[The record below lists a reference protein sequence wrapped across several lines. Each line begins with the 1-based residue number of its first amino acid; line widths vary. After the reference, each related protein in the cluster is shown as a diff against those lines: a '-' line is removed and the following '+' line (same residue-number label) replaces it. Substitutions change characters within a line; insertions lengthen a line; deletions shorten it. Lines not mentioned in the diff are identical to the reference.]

1 MSSAIRPLSFQPS
14 PKLWR
19 ISLRWCAVVLAGFRA
34 VSLFAEPA
42 FSDPAQRGQEHLAA
56 LTALEGLRDWTGAH
70 LEQVRLVQP
79 SKTDWGAQPAPRWQ
93 AQIVDPQNRSGYMIW
108 ENRGAGRL
116 TDFCLDGVTSADA
129 PECRA
134 LAGVPAIQQFALPGE
149 SGPVASGCVPTA
161 GASLVAFWA
170 AHGAPA
176 WRGEATEEALTLRI
190 RGRLKMETIPDTAG
204 FTGGKMA
211 LAGCFPEELAR
222 GLEADARAHGVPARI
237 RLARFDWARLRAEI
251 EAGRP
256 VLVSCTVPVPQ
267 KPELTWDHE
276 VVAVGWAKIAG
287 ELYVGVI
294 DNFLPVKT
302 PGTVRWIH
310 SRAFDSSITV
320 NLDPAAAADPRRGRN

>member
-1 MSSAIRPLSFQPS
+1 L
-14 PKLWR
+14 
-19 ISLRWCAVVLAGFRA
+19 VLAGFWA
-34 VSLFAEPA
+34 VPLVARPA
-42 FSDPAQRGQEHLAA
+42 SGDPAQRGRDHLAA
-56 LTALEGLRDWTGAH
+56 LTALEGLRDWTGAQ

-79 SKTDWGAQPAPRWQ
+79 SKTDWSAQPAPRWQ
-93 AQIVDPQNRSGYMIW
+93 AQIVGPQNRAGYMIW
-108 ENRGAGRL
+108 ENGGAGRL
-116 TDFCLDGVTSADA
+116 TDFCLDGLTTADT

-190 RGRLKMETIPDTAG
+190 RGRLKMMTIPDTAG
-204 FTGGKMA
+204 ITGGKVA

-222 GLEADARAHGVPARI
+222 GLEADARAQAVQAQI
-237 RLARFDWARLRAEI
+237 RLERFDWARLRAEI

-267 KPELTWDHE
+267 KPELTWGHE

-287 ELYVGVI
+287 ELYVGII
-294 DNFLPVKT
+294 DNFLPVQT

-310 SRAFDSSITV
+310 AQAFDSSITV
-320 NLDPAAAADPRRGRN
+320 SLPPSATADPRRERN